1 MYLLIVYDIKAK
13 RVNKVKNFLR
23 QNLFWVQN
31 SVFEGEVSEKEY
43 NFIKNSLYKNTMK
56 CSLKKIYAFNVNAF
70 NVNAFNVIYDPQLIH
85 FKITLG
91 M

>member
-1 MYLLIVYDIKAK
+1 
-13 RVNKVKNFLR
+13 
-23 QNLFWVQN
+23 
-31 SVFEGEVSEKEY
+31 
-43 NFIKNSLYKNTMK
+43 MK
-56 CSLKKIYAFNVNAF
+56 CSLKKIYAF